1 MCVLMLK
8 SSHRPDGNIADVLAS
23 CLDSRL
29 AIVINL
35 VFHQGNVRAA
45 ET

>member
-1 MCVLMLK
+1 MGK
-8 SSHRPDGNIADVLAS
+8 IADVLAS

-35 VFHQGNVRAA
+35 LFRQAYVRAA